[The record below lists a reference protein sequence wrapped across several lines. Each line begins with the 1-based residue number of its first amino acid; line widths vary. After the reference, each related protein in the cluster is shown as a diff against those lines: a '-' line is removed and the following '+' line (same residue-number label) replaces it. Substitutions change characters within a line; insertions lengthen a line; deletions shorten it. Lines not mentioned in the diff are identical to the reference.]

1 MAAMFPTERSGVPM
15 FGMDT
20 AVDKAASRRQSATA
34 APETAAD
41 KVLSDPMYQQFVG
54 EPRAKLEKAQKE
66 YGAFEGELAADK
78 AAREATQLGRRQ
90 EAFGAYEQAVK
101 APELRAERTQLEE
114 RAGEAFVPT
123 QENVQDMTTIFSLV
137 SVLGF
142 AIGAGG
148 KSNAIGAMNAMNG
161 MMQGYQQGR
170 KDRYLREKDLF
181 EANTKALK
189 TKIDALN
196 NRMADIAKLAAVDM
210 EKANME
216 ADMLFAQ
223 EGADFLKQ
231 YKDKVGLVNTIKML
245 QEQVKGGE
253 KLFEFIEKER
263 TRAAEKETQRQFQ
276 ISMQKDRQQNARDM
290 KYLAASLRQNQEKT
304 GLKPGAKV
312 TEGYVANNQL
322 LVDLSYMKDQLRDP
336 EVTKLLKDY
345 RVEGFLSEENKALNQ
360 IISTDIPPKL
370 RKFLTTVRDIR
381 NNYYLTISG
390 KAVTGGEA
398 LRSYGTVPQ
407 PGDTADM
414 MLDKISGM
422 ENRVNNTIELT
433 RRLYPVLPVLRG
445 TQQPGQ
451 PTNLRPNEDYL
462 RESSEPTLPGRPSD
476 VPADAAYSPSQN
488 KWWWKDSAGN
498 WKSK

>member
-34 APETAAD
+34 APENAAD
-41 KVLSDPMYQQFVG
+41 AVLSDPMYKQFVG

-78 AAREATQLGRRQ
+78 AARESTQLGRRQ
-90 EAFGAYEQAVK
+90 EAFDTYAEAVK

-123 QENVQDMTTIFSLV
+123 QENVQDMTTIFSLIG
-137 SVLGF
+137 VLGF

-181 EANTKALK
+181 EANAKAIK
-189 TKIDALN
+189 TKIDSLN
-196 NRMADIAKLAAVDM
+196 SRMVDIAKLAAVDM

-263 TRAAEKETQRQFQ
+263 TRAAEKESQRKFQ
-276 ISMQKDRQQNARDM
+276 QMMQEDRQQNARDM
-290 KYLAASLRQNQEKT
+290 KYLAASLRGDGGRGGQKLTEKDRSAHRLRENLIPELEEGIDT
-304 GLKPGAKV
+304 LDRLNKEGQWTKMTALLGLDTRAA
-312 TEGYVANNQL
+312 EAAF
-322 LVDLSYMKDQLRDP
+322 KDDP
-336 EVTKLLKDY
+336 EALKLIRTFAFFRSKEFETGGKALTRIEDRILAPLYRSDWRVYEAVRNAMVQGVSEMSREKSRLEEQFPGLGGGSDRRNEMPSPKAMPSGDKLKAYSDANF
-345 RVEGFLSEENKALNQ
+345 GGDQNKA
-360 IISTDIPPKL
+360 
-370 RKFLTTVRDIR
+370 RDF
-381 NNYYLTISG
+381 
-390 KAVTGGEA
+390 
-398 LRSYGTVPQ
+398 LRSQGYQ
-407 PGDTADM
+407 
-414 MLDKISGM
+414 
-422 ENRVNNTIELT
+422 
-433 RRLYPVLPVLRG
+433 
-445 TQQPGQ
+445 
-451 PTNLRPNEDYL
+451 
-462 RESSEPTLPGRPSD
+462 
-476 VPADAAYSPSQN
+476 
-488 KWWWKDSAGN
+488 
-498 WKSK
+498 

>member
-41 KVLSDPMYQQFVG
+41 KVFSDPMYQQFVG

-66 YGAFEGELAADK
+66 YGSFEGELAADK
-78 AAREATQLGRRQ
+78 AARESTQLGRRQ
-90 EAFGAYEQAVK
+90 EAFDTYAEAVK

-123 QENVQDMTTIFSLV
+123 QENVQDMTTIFSLI

-170 KDRYLREKDLF
+170 QDRYLREKDLF
-181 EANTKALK
+181 EANAKAIK
-189 TKIDALN
+189 TKIDSLN
-196 NRMADIAKLAAVDM
+196 SRMVDIAKLAAVDM

-263 TRAAEKETQRQFQ
+263 TRAAEKEAQRQFQ
-276 ISMQKDRQQNARDM
+276 RMMQAERLQGSRDL
-290 KYLAASLRQNQEKT
+290 KVLAAGLRGDGGRGSQKLTKEERSAHRLRENLIPELEEGIQILDRLQSEGKWGKMTSLLALDTRAAEAAFRDDPEALKLVRTFAFFRSKEFET
-304 GLKPGAKV
+304 GGKALTRMEDKILAPLYRSDLRVYEAVRNAMQQGV
-312 TEGYVANNQL
+312 TEMSREKDKLEEQFPGLGGGSDRRNEMPAPKAMPSGDKLKAYSDANFGG
-322 LVDLSYMKDQLRDP
+322 DQ
-336 EVTKLLKDY
+336 
-345 RVEGFLSEENKALNQ
+345 NKA
-360 IISTDIPPKL
+360 KE
-370 RKFLTTVRDIR
+370 F
-381 NNYYLTISG
+381 
-390 KAVTGGEA
+390 
-398 LRSYGTVPQ
+398 LRSQGYQ
-407 PGDTADM
+407 
-414 MLDKISGM
+414 
-422 ENRVNNTIELT
+422 
-433 RRLYPVLPVLRG
+433 
-445 TQQPGQ
+445 
-451 PTNLRPNEDYL
+451 
-462 RESSEPTLPGRPSD
+462 
-476 VPADAAYSPSQN
+476 
-488 KWWWKDSAGN
+488 
-498 WKSK
+498 